1 MRAVQVT
8 THGGPEVLDIVDL
21 PTPSPGPGELLVDV
35 AAAGL
40 NYIDTYQRSGVY
52 PLPTPFILGNEGS
65 GRVAALGPGVTEFA
79 VGDRVA
85 WSNGLGAQA
94 EQAVIPASLALA
106 VPDAISDEIAA
117 ALLSQGITAH
127 YLVNSTYPV
136 TPDDVVVV
144 HAAAG
149 GVGLLLTQL
158 AKAKGATVI
167 GTVSTV
173 DKEKLARDSGAD
185 EVIRYTETDPAP
197 EIRRL
202 TDGQGATVVYDG
214 VGKDTFEGSLAS
226 LRRRGTLV
234 LYGASSGQV
243 PPFDPQRLAR
253 SGSLFLTRP
262 SLGDYMATRTELT
275 WRATDL
281 FTAIQDGTLH
291 IHIGATY
298 PLDQIRQAHQ
308 DLQGRRTTGKVL
320 LIP

>member
-1 MRAVQVT
+1 
-8 THGGPEVLDIVDL
+8 
-21 PTPSPGPGELLVDV
+21 
-35 AAAGL
+35 
-40 NYIDTYQRSGVY
+40 
-52 PLPTPFILGNEGS
+52 
-65 GRVAALGPGVTEFA
+65 
-79 VGDRVA
+79 VA

-94 EQAVIPASLALA
+94 EQAVIPAALALA
-106 VPDAISDEIAA
+106 VPGAISDEIAA
-117 ALLSQGITAH
+117 AILSQGITAH
-127 YLVNSTYPV
+127 YLVNSTYAV
-136 TPDDVVVV
+136 TGDDVVVV

-173 DKEKLARDSGAD
+173 DKEKLAREAGAD

-202 TDGQGATVVYDG
+202 TGGQGATVVYDG

-262 SLGDYMATRTELT
+262 SLGDYMADRAELT
-275 WRATDL
+275 WRAGDL
-281 FTAIQDGTLH
+281 FNAIATGTLNV
-291 IHIGATY
+291 HIGATY
-298 PLDQIRQAHQ
+298 PLDQIRQAHEDIQ
-308 DLQGRRTTGKVL
+308 ARRTTGKVL